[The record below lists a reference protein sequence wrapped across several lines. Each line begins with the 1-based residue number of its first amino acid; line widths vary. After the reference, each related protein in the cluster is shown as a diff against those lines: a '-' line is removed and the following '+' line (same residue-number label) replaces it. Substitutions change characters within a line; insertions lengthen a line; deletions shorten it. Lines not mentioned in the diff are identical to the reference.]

1 MGVRSTSIKNAGY
14 LLVMLPQMLFVLGVA
29 IGFPWLS
36 VLFFFLILP
45 LLRYVVGNDLAPPNP
60 AKVSPWLRAYFK
72 TLPWLYCLSWAFV
85 LPWSAWV
92 LGNVSMSVPAYIGF
106 ALSLWTVFALTT
118 AVSHELAHT
127 ADSPLDRRLGRLLNA
142 SVGYFHFSEEHFSH
156 HERTGHHHGGDVAKP
171 GESIY
176 SYSWKRYLGSFHCA
190 FEFEHARLKRHG
202 LSKLAHR
209 PIRRAIVPVLVA
221 VMFYQLA
228 GWLGLGIYLL
238 EVAATAF
245 AVQGITYLQHWGLSE
260 RHTPELADF
269 GFAWEDG
276 CWMQACVT
284 LNNAYHGQHHLYV
297 RKPYQQLSMTKGAL
311 VLPASYPVMFLAA
324 LYPPFFTRI
333 MQCRLKL
340 WLENKE
346 EREALMHRTDC
357 IGATLFARRAAGRGS

>member
-1 MGVRSTSIKNAGY
+1 MGVHSTSLKNAGY
-14 LLVMLPQMLFVLGVA
+14 LLVMLPQVLFVLGVC

-60 AKVSPWLRAYFK
+60 AKVSSQLRTYFR
-72 TLPWLYCLSWAFV
+72 TLPRLYCLTWAFV

-92 LGNVSMSVPAYIGF
+92 LGNVAMSVASYVGF

-118 AVSHELAHT
+118 AVAHELAHT
-127 ADSPLDRRLGRLLNA
+127 ADSAFDRRLGRLLNA

-156 HERTGHHHGGDVAKP
+156 HERTGHHHGGDVATP

-176 SYSWKRYLGSFHCA
+176 RYSWKRYVGSFRSA
-190 FEFEHARLKRHG
+190 FEFEHKRLRRHG
-202 LSKLAHR
+202 QGKLASR
-209 PIRRAIVPVLVA
+209 PLRRAIVPALIA
-221 VMFYQLA
+221 VMFYKLA
-228 GWLGLGIYLL
+228 GTLGLGMYLL
-238 EVAATAF
+238 EVAAAAF

-297 RKPYQQLSMTKGAL
+297 RKPYYQLTMSRGAL
-311 VLPASYPVMFLAA
+311 VLPASYPVMFLVA
-324 LYPPFFTRI
+324 LVPSFFTRI
-333 MQCRLKL
+333 MQSRLTL
-340 WLENKE
+340 WQENKE
-346 EREALMHRTDC
+346 EREGMMHRVDC
-357 IGATLFARRAAGRGS
+357 IGVAVLARRAAGRG